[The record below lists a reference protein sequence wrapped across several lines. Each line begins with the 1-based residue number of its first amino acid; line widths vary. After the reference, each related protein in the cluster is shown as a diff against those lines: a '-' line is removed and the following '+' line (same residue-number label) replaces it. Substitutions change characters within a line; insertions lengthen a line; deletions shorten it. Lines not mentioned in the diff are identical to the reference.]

1 MSTNNSNMDQIFHK
15 LGDLKHFFV
24 YGQKLVPIIQK
35 IIDFMRDTVPI
46 LENVNNSIQYS
57 TSKIPKAALQ
67 INSVTNATE
76 IATGEILDTV
86 DSMFV
91 DIVEMKKDLTEIR
104 GSLNDETNRTPE
116 GKAAVDLTAMSAKID
131 KLESSVGKLEE
142 AATSITISLQVQDIT
157 AQQLAS
163 VNHLI
168 QSIQQKLSSLL
179 IDFGTEEEF
188 NLSDEEESTKH
199 ATFNPDARY
208 DKSGQNQQLADSLV
222 SSTQTHTSQDEIDK
236 LFAK

>member
-1 MSTNNSNMDQIFHK
+1 MSNNNSNMDQIFHK

-91 DIVEMKKDLTEIR
+91 DIVEMKKDVNELREKF
-104 GSLNDETNRTPE
+104 GNNDS
-116 GKAAVDLTAMSAKID
+116 GAVSSEEMLAKMD
-131 KLESSVGKLEE
+131 KLENSINKIES

-179 IDFGTEEEF
+179 IDFGNEEDLD
-188 NLSDEEESTKH
+188 LSEDEREASRN

-208 DKSGQNQQLADSLV
+208 DKSGQNQKLADSIIDTAKL
-222 SSTQTHTSQDEIDK
+222 HTSQDEIDK